1 MEGEWRR
8 STIGRGCKQLGE
20 GTTGAVEALEQRA
33 LTGLGSGKVGGE
45 SSTPLLESGH
55 RLGQLGFAVGEGR
68 LLCACGRGPRGGDE
82 VIGAPGQVVDQRG
95 AAIRVLAAVALER
108 RLEGNT
114 RSQG

>member
-1 MEGEWRR
+1 
-8 STIGRGCKQLGE
+8 CKQLGE

-33 LTGLGSGKVGGE
+33 LTGLSGGKVGGE
-45 SSTPLLESGH
+45 SSTPLLKSGH
-55 RLGQLGFAVGEGR
+55 RLGQLGFADGEGR

-82 VIGAPGQVVDQRG
+82 GIGAPGQVVDQRS